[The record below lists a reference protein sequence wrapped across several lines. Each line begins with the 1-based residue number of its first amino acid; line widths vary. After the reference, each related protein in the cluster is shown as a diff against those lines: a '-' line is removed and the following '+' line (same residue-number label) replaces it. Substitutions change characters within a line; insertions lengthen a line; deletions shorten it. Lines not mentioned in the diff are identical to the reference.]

1 VVIPVCVLARRNRA
15 FFNVVAMVG
24 GTGFG
29 AGPTAIGTATE
40 GG

>member
-1 VVIPVCVLARRNRA
+1 VIPACVLARSNRA

-24 GTGFG
+24 DTGFG